1 MRKYLLFVTLPYAYS
16 IMRPLEAEIRRR
28 GGLVAW
34 FIETGCPVAL
44 EKDEVQLKTVREVI
58 DFNPIAVFAPGNYI
72 PDFFPG
78 VKVALF
84 HGYAIQKRIE
94 VVDDHF
100 TIRGW
105 FDIYCTQGPSSTPY
119 FKELERKFGFFRV
132 YETGWPK
139 ADTYFSPEVQR
150 RPQNERPVILY
161 PPTFTRNV
169 CSAPYLMGE
178 IERLAKERPWEWVI
192 TFHPKLTDPEIVDG
206 YKRIAAEN
214 ENVTFFEGPD
224 KMPLLQRADA
234 MLCDS
239 SSIILE
245 FMFLDKP
252 VVTFRN
258 SHPGPHLIDVQQT
271 EEIAPAIERALTRPE
286 ELMAEIRAYT
296 LHHEPHR
303 DCRCSA
309 RVLDAVEDFLASGYM
324 GLKPKPRNLIRK
336 WKLRRRMH
344 FWPILERLCR
354 RNEKHLR

>member
-1 MRKYLLFVTLPYAYS
+1 MEPKKYLLFVTLPYAYS
-16 IMRPLEAEIRRR
+16 ILRPLEHEIRRR
-28 GGLVAW
+28 GDSAAW
-34 FIETGCPVAL
+34 FIEADCPVAL
-44 EKDEVQLKTVREVI
+44 EEGEVHLKTIREAV
-58 DFNPIAVFAPGNYI
+58 DYNPVAVFAPGNYI

-94 VVDDHF
+94 AVDDHF
-100 TIRGW
+100 TVRGW

-119 FKELERKFGFFRV
+119 FKELERQYGFFRV

-139 ADTYFSPEVQR
+139 ADTYFSPETQF
-150 RPQNERPVILY
+150 RPRNDRPVILY

-169 CSAPYLMGE
+169 CSAPHLMKE
-178 IERLAKERPWEWVI
+178 IELLAKTKPWDWII
-192 TFHPKLTDPEIVDG
+192 TFHPKLTDPDIIAG

-214 ENVTFFEGPD
+214 DNVTFFEGPD

-258 SHPGPHLIDVQQT
+258 SHPGPHLIDVDRP
-271 EEIAPAIERALTRPE
+271 EKIGPALERALSRPE
-286 ELMAEIRAYT
+286 ELMREIRAYT
-296 LHHEPHR
+296 MHHEPHR

-309 RVLDAVEDFLASGYM
+309 RVLDAVDDYIARGHA
-324 GLKPKPRNLIRK
+324 GLKRKPLNLIRK
-336 WKLRRRMH
+336 WKLRRQMRYY
-344 FWPILERLCR
+344 PLLEMFR
-354 RNEKHLR
+354 R